1 MFVFDKLILR
11 NHIFLNLIFQLKF
24 LNQIRVRKLSLDL
37 TLFLDFLGRLL
48 RVVPGIIS
56 DSIVLELLIIFVRK
70 MLKFKLLLIV
80 FLEQLGNNLAV
91 ELLLTCELIDLLFLS
106 VKNANEHIKVAQ
118 ARKLHGL
125 FEKLILSFGDGRS
138 FDKFINYRRQV
149 SVSLGSVH
157 FKYYKFI
164 Q

>member
-56 DSIVLELLIIFVRK
+56 NSIVLELVIIFVRI

-125 FEKLILSFGDGRS
+125 FE
-138 FDKFINYRRQV
+138 
-149 SVSLGSVH
+149 
-157 FKYYKFI
+157 
-164 Q
+164 